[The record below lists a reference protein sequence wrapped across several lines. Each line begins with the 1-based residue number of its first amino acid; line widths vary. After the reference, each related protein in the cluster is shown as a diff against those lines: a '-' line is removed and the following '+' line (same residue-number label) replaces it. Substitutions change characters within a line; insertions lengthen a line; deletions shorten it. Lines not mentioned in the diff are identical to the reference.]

1 MSVSDALCE
10 MGRFGQKTGAGFYAY
25 ENGART
31 PMPDPS
37 VLALA
42 TEKAAAHS
50 IAQRPD
56 ISAQEI
62 LEEARQLPPDDIDW
76 IVESLLIKDKVPAEA
91 EIEEAW
97 DVEIKRRL
105 GN

>member
-1 MSVSDALCE
+1 MS
-10 MGRFGQKTGAGFYAY
+10 R
-25 ENGART
+25 
-31 PMPDPS
+31 
-37 VLALA
+37 
-42 TEKAAAHS
+42 
-50 IAQRPD
+50 
-56 ISAQEI
+56 SAQEI

-105 GN
+105 DEVDSGAVEMIPLEDVIAEMDAMMARKRD